1 MGINVMVSAQAF
13 LNVRFAM
20 SQGLNGFYYCSR
32 CPIYKTL
39 QINVPLDVVWHFAIW
54 GGFTCSELGGFVLI
68 QGGNSP
74 QKVGI
79 GDFCSDCD
87 NLVGNKKEPLVL
99 VYTKGFQNVVCYFII
114 LSRSF
119 LLMTDFKFRQIRA
132 CPQLPQ
138 YF

>member
-1 MGINVMVSAQAF
+1 MGINVMVFAQAF
-13 LNVRFAM
+13 LSVRFAI
-20 SQGLNGFYYCSR
+20 SQGLNGFHYCSR
-32 CPIYKTL
+32 CPIYRTL
-39 QINVPLDVVWHFAIW
+39 QINAPLGVVCHFAIQ
-54 GGFTCSELGGFVLI
+54 GGFACSELGGFVLN

-87 NLVGNKKEPLVL
+87 NLVENKKEPLVL
-99 VYTKGFQNVVCYFII
+99 IRTKGFQNVVCYFMI

>member
-1 MGINVMVSAQAF
+1 MGINVMVFAQAF
-13 LNVRFAM
+13 LSVRFAT
-20 SQGLNGFYYCSR
+20 SQVLNGFHYCFK
-32 CPIYKTL
+32 CPIYVVL
-39 QINVPLDVVWHFAIW
+39 QIITPLDVVRYFVIQ
-54 GGFTCSELGGFVLI
+54 GGFACSELGGFVLN
-68 QGGNSP
+68 QGGNNP

-87 NLVGNKKEPLVL
+87 NLIENKKEPLVL
-99 VYTKGFQNVVCYFII
+99 VYTKGFQNIVCYFMI

-119 LLMTDFKFRQIRA
+119 LLMTDFKFLQIRA